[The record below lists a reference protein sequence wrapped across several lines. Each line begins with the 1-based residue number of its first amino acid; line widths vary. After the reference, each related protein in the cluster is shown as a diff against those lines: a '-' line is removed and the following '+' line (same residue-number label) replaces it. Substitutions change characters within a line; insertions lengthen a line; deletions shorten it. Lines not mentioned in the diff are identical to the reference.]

1 VWQRQWLQ
9 GPVLET
15 QLDYWTRQLEGSPLL
30 RLPSDRPRPAVELYR
45 RSELSF
51 ELPAKISDR
60 LKSLSRQE
68 GVTLFMTL
76 LAGFQTL
83 LYRYTGQDDIVV
95 GTPIA
100 NRNRAEIEG
109 LIGFFVNTLAL
120 RIDLSGDPTFREL
133 VKRVRDV
140 TLNAYAHQDLPFER
154 VIEELQPE
162 RDKRMNPLFQIL
174 FVLQNSPMS
183 PLDLPGIT
191 INKLETNTRS
201 AMFDIM
207 MIMVDS
213 GAGLIG
219 YVVYNIDMFEQS
231 TITRM
236 ADHFKAVLEK
246 VSGDADVRLLDIP
259 IVEHRVRYAQASSIL
274 QERPF
279 EF

>member
-1 VWQRQWLQ
+1 
-9 GPVLET
+9 
-15 QLDYWTRQLEGSPLL
+15 
-30 RLPSDRPRPAVELYR
+30 
-45 RSELSF
+45 
-51 ELPAKISDR
+51 
-60 LKSLSRQE
+60 
-68 GVTLFMTL
+68 MTL